1 MRVPLFRSGNVP
13 EGLEPVVGVGTAGL
27 PDDDHLLAAV
37 VQVHR
42 LQLGDQPVGALASAE
57 GTKKIKFHN
66 FSWKKDIPS

>member
-57 GTKKIKFHN
+57 GKKTKEC
-66 FSWKKDIPS
+66 D